1 MCVGVSGRVISFDD
15 KTAVIE
21 SNGAKIKV
29 RRDFVDIAPG
39 DMVMVHAGYI
49 MQRIT
54 QEDALLMA
62 EMLDI
67 DK

>member
-1 MCVGVSGRVISFDD
+1 MCVGVSGKVVSFDE

-29 RRDFVDIAPG
+29 RRDFVDISKG
-39 DMVMVHAGYI
+39 DLVMVHAGYI

-54 QEDALLMA
+54 EDDA
-62 EMLDI
+62 EIMSEI
-67 DK
+67 YNGIK